1 MRGIMDDMD
10 AAEVIR
16 NGMADSSNDEV
27 TEAIAPHLK
36 DGKVLLKMLSGAGWM
51 TPSEVKFSRQHPF
64 QIVDSGEAMSL
75 LMTKRFEIATK
86 SEVLAFYN
94 KK

>member
-1 MRGIMDDMD
+1 MDDMD
-10 AAEVIR
+10 AAEIIK
-16 NGMADSSNDEV
+16 NGMAESHNSEI

-51 TPSEVKFSRQHPF
+51 TPSEVKFTRQHPY
-64 QIVDSGEAMSL
+64 QVVDAGEAMSL